1 MNVDDDEEEEDDV
14 NEKIIL
20 QDTQHADNIDL
31 EGVN

>member
-1 MNVDDDEEEEDDV
+1 MNVDDDDEEEEDV

-20 QDTQHADNIDL
+20 QDAQHADNTDL

>member
-20 QDTQHADNIDL
+20 QDAQHADNIDL